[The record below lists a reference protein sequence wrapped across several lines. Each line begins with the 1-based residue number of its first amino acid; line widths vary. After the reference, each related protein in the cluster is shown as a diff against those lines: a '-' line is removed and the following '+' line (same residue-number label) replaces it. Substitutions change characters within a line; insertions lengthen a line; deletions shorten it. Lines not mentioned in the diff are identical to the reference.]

1 VLRAYYGQL
10 YDGAV
15 FASWSSALPGIGDF
29 IVYEVA
35 GNGALTEID
44 RISGESKFTMSD
56 NIKHPRTDEFSLAF
70 ERELGLGLK
79 ATATYI
85 RREAKNFINS
95 TLINGQWAP
104 ANFTNPLTNQQMTIY
119 RWANRTSDQKF
130 EIGNVDNFA
139 YSGAPA
145 ANAYRTYNGG
155 MFVLSRAYANRWQAQ
170 VSYVY
175 SETNG
180 TVTNGAFSGITSSQ
194 FQTPNLALVNADGL
208 VGFDRKHELKVFAG
222 YQIPKVEV
230 SVNAYYRALSGTPW
244 TPFQRVSSGTFN
256 WTSSIDLL
264 LEPRGSRRTESQQL
278 IDLRLE
284 KVVNVNGNRLGL
296 YVDAENLFNTGF
308 QTAVQTRNPS
318 VSISGTSVLLGGVT
332 AITSPRQFT
341 FGGRWSF

>member
-1 VLRAYYGQL
+1 V
-10 YDGAV
+10 D
-15 FASWSSALPGIGDF
+15 S
-29 IVYEVA
+29 
-35 GNGALTEID
+35 
-44 RISGESKFTMSD
+44 ES
-56 NIKHPRTDEFSLAF
+56 
-70 ERELGLGLK
+70 
-79 ATATYI
+79 
-85 RREAKNFINS
+85 
-95 TLINGQWAP
+95 
-104 ANFTNPLTNQQMTIY
+104 
-119 RWANRTSDQKF
+119 
-130 EIGNVDNFA
+130 
-139 YSGAPA
+139 
-145 ANAYRTYNGG
+145 
-155 MFVLSRAYANRWQAQ
+155 
-170 VSYVY
+170 
-175 SETNG
+175 NG

>member
-1 VLRAYYGQL
+1 
-10 YDGAV
+10 
-15 FASWSSALPGIGDF
+15 
-29 IVYEVA
+29 
-35 GNGALTEID
+35 
-44 RISGESKFTMSD
+44 
-56 NIKHPRTDEFSLAF
+56 
-70 ERELGLGLK
+70 
-79 ATATYI
+79 
-85 RREAKNFINS
+85 
-95 TLINGQWAP
+95 
-104 ANFTNPLTNQQMTIY
+104 
-119 RWANRTSDQKF
+119 
-130 EIGNVDNFA
+130 
-139 YSGAPA
+139 
-145 ANAYRTYNGG
+145 

-318 VSISGTSVLLGGVT
+318 VSISRTSVLLGGVT